1 MKWLKHGMVWKP
13 SGSRWWARTHATA
26 PTPIRLHD
34 GSLRVYVQCRDEDGV
49 GRVGYVD
56 LDPDDPCRV
65 IRESAAP
72 VLDIGEPGAF
82 DDNGVFQTAVLRV
95 PDGRLF
101 MYYVGFELCRKIR
114 YRLLSGLAIS
124 DDEGETF
131 RRVQSTPILERS
143 PGEEHIRGGPW
154 VMMDGGR
161 FRMWYVAG
169 GSWERIGGK
178 QMPIYDL
185 RHIESEDGRHWPSRG
200 RVVLPVNLAEE
211 HGFGRPVI
219 RRGADGFR
227 MFYSIR
233 RRDPARYRMGFATSA
248 DGLHWQRRDHL
259 IGLEVSDEGWDSDSV
274 EFGVDVEAAG
284 KTWLLYDGND
294 FGGTGFGIAELINP
308 S

>member
-1 MKWLKHGMVWKP
+1 MKWLKHGVVWKP
-13 SGSRWWARTHATA
+13 SGSRWWARTHATS
-26 PTPIRLHD
+26 PTPIWLRENT
-34 GSLRVYVQCRDEDGV
+34 LRVYVQCRDEHDV

-56 LDPDDPCRV
+56 LDPGDPRRV
-65 IRESAAP
+65 IRESEAP

-82 DDNGVFQTAVLRV
+82 DDNGVFQTAVLRI

-114 YRLLSGLAIS
+114 YRLLAGLAIS

-131 RRVQSTPILERS
+131 RRLQSTPILERS

-154 VMMDGGR
+154 VVMEDGR

-169 GSWERIGGK
+169 GSWERIGDK
-178 QMPIYDL
+178 QMPVYDL
-185 RHIESEDGRHWPSRG
+185 RYIESADGMHWPSQG

-211 HGFGRPVI
+211 HGFGRPVV
-219 RRGADGFR
+219 RRGPDGLR

-248 DGLHWQRRDHL
+248 DGLHWRRRDEL
-259 IGLEVSDEGWDSDSV
+259 IGLDVSDEGWDSDSV
-274 EFGVDVEAAG
+274 EFGVDVETAG

-294 FGGTGFGIAELINP
+294 FGGTGFGIAELISP
-308 S
+308 

>member
-1 MKWLKHGMVWKP
+1 MKWLKHGVVWKP
-13 SGSRWWARTHATA
+13 SGSRWWARTHATS
-26 PTPIRLHD
+26 PTPIWLRENT
-34 GSLRVYVQCRDEDGV
+34 LRVYVQCRDEHDV

-56 LDPDDPCRV
+56 LDPGDPRRV
-65 IRESAAP
+65 IRESEAP

-82 DDNGVFQTAVLRV
+82 DDNGVFQTAVLRI

-114 YRLLSGLAIS
+114 YRLLAGLAIS

-131 RRVQSTPILERS
+131 RRLQSTPILERS

-154 VMMDGGR
+154 VVMEDGR

-169 GSWERIGGK
+169 GSWERIGDK
-178 QMPIYDL
+178 QMPVYDL
-185 RHIESEDGRHWPSRG
+185 RYIESADGMHWPSQG

-211 HGFGRPVI
+211 HGFGRPVV
-219 RRGADGFR
+219 RRGPDGLR

-259 IGLEVSDEGWDSDSV
+259 IGLDVSHEGWDSDSV
-274 EFGVDVEAAG
+274 EFGVDVETAG

-294 FGGTGFGIAELINP
+294 FGGTGFGIAELISP
-308 S
+308 